1 MKCAI
6 IEDDPIADAHLKKL
20 IEDNPN
26 LDLIDSYTSGESAIE
41 GVNSH
46 QPELLFL
53 DMRIGNQN
61 GFDILKKI
69 NKLPLIII
77 TSAYNEY
84 AVEAFNKNVQ
94 DYLLKPIEVDRFHLA
109 INKLIDK
116 KRNDPTNEIKPKV
129 KTPDYIFVRCNSLLN
144 KIKLS
149 EIKYIQAAGDYVNI
163 YTKQKR
169 YTVHITLRAME
180 EKLPANKFYR
190 LHRSYVVAL
199 DQVDFIEEGTAYLE
213 KHPIPIGEQF
223 KKELLKKLN
232 LI

>member
-41 GVNSH
+41 GINSH

-69 NKLPLIII
+69 NKLPQIII

-109 INKLIDK
+109 INKLINK
-116 KRNDPTNEIKPKV
+116 KRNYPTNEIKPKI